1 MEGAVR
7 KSKSKPTA
15 AAIVGMADA
24 LGMPSNR
31 RQKGWISAADK
42 LPDSSRAVLT
52 RDGSSKP
59 VIGYRITDPSPGW
72 VSVTGKLINVTH
84 WRDL

>member
-1 MEGAVR
+1 MR

-15 AAIVGMADA
+15 AAIVGMAYA
-24 LGMPSNR
+24 LGMPGNR
-31 RQKGWISAADK
+31 RQKGWISAAAK

-52 RDGSSKP
+52 RDGCSKP
-59 VIGYRITDPSPGW
+59 VIGYHVTDPFLGW
-72 VSVTGKLINVTH
+72 VSVNGDVIKVIQ

>member
-1 MEGAVR
+1 MR

-15 AAIVGMADA
+15 PAIVGMADA

-52 RDGSSKP
+52 RDVSSKP
-59 VIGYRITDPSPGW
+59 VIGYRMTDPFSGW
-72 VSVTGKLINVTH
+72 VSVTGKVINVTQ

>member
-1 MEGAVR
+1 MR

-24 LGMPSNR
+24 LDMPSNR

-59 VIGYRITDPSPGW
+59 VIGYRITDPFQGW
-72 VSVTGKLINVTH
+72 VSVNGDVINVSQ
-84 WRDL
+84 WREL

>member
-1 MEGAVR
+1 MK
-7 KSKSKPTA
+7 KSKSKPTD

-24 LGMPSNR
+24 LGMPGNR
-31 RQKGWISAADK
+31 RQKGWISAAAK

-52 RDGSSKP
+52 RDGSSKQI
-59 VIGYRITDPSPGW
+59 IGYHITDPFRGW
-72 VSVTGKLINVTH
+72 VSVNGDVINVSQ

>member
-1 MEGAVR
+1 MR

-15 AAIVGMADA
+15 AAIVGMAGP
-24 LGMPSNR
+24 LGMSSKR

-59 VIGYRITDPSPGW
+59 VIGYRITDPFQGW
-72 VSVTGKLINVTH
+72 VSVNGDVINVSQ